1 MRIYAAYLFVIVA
14 LLAVSVVQA
23 EGLVQPSSEH
33 FVEHFHHVMALKF
46 S

>member
-1 MRIYAAYLFVIVA
+1 MRIYAAYLFVIVG
-14 LLAVSVVQA
+14 LMAVSGVQA
-23 EGLVQPSSEH
+23 DGMVSPPNEH